1 MRKTSEGKW
10 LRLKVKKD
18 KCFESEICWLGELES
33 VT

>member
-1 MRKTSEGKW
+1 MRKTSEGK

-18 KCFESEICWLGELES
+18 KCFEFEICWLRELES

>member
-1 MRKTSEGKW
+1 MGKTSEGKW

-18 KCFESEICWLGELES
+18 KCFEFEICWLRELES